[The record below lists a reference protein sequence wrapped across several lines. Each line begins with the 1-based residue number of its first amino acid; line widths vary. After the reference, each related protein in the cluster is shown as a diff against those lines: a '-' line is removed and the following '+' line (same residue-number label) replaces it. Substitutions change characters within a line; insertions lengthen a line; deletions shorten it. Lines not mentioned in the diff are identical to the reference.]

1 MEKQKR
7 KVPEWKKE
15 AKVGIVVTLAAAI
28 FFGGTFALANANRKH
43 NPSSDTTN
51 SNTPSSSTDINNPS
65 NNSGVVN
72 PIHDPLTENL
82 EKPFS
87 VKTEIAH
94 YYYDMNDELAVRQLA
109 VVAVPG
115 QKDYYVKSVGVDYV
129 YGQSFSILAACSG
142 TVIEKAND
150 STYGNML
157 LIEHASGVRT
167 LYCSLGEMK
176 VNKGATVEQGDIIAT
191 SGESLYTS
199 GLGQSLHFEVINA
212 EKDHVNPEKSYT
224 QLVKSL

>member
-43 NPSSDTTN
+43 DPSSITTD
-51 SNTPSSSTDINNPS
+51 SNTPASSTNTNDPS

-87 VKTEIAH
+87 VNTKIAH
-94 YYYDMNDELAVRQLA
+94 YYYDMEDDLETRALA

-115 QKDYYVKSVGVDYV
+115 EKDTYVKSVGVDYV
-129 YGQSFSILAACSG
+129 YDQSFSILAACSG
-142 TVIEKAND
+142 TVIEKSND
-150 STYGNML
+150 SVYGNML

-176 VNKGATVEQGDIIAT
+176 VNKGATVEQGDVIAT

-199 GLGQSLHFEVINA
+199 NLGQSLHFEVLNA
-212 EKDHVNPEKSYT
+212 EEVHVNPEKSYM